1 MPDDIPIAIFD
12 TNIFLLGLDFNLI
25 KGVIYTTAGV
35 INEIDVDRY
44 AEKNRNIMNR
54 IQAGLDS
61 KKLVLQT
68 PSQKYIKEVEFK
80 SKVTGD
86 FKVLSRVDK
95 ELIAL
100 ALELRNTH
108 KQEVI
113 LYTNDYSMENLCLEI
128 DLHFSPIHKDG
139 IKSKMIWEVYCPFC
153 QEIRDVKDLNR
164 TCERCGQKLKRR
176 KK

>member
-1 MPDDIPIAIFD
+1 MSDDNPIAIFD

-35 INEIDVDRY
+35 INEVDVNRY
-44 AEKNRNIMNR
+44 AEKNRNILNR

-61 KKLVLQT
+61 KKLILQS
-68 PSQKYIKEVEFK
+68 PSQKYLNEVEIK

-86 FKVLSRVDK
+86 FKALSLVDK
-95 ELIAL
+95 KLIAL
-100 ALELRNTH
+100 ALELKNNQ

-113 LYTNDYSMENLCLEI
+113 LYTNDYSMENLCLEM
-128 DLHFSPIHKDG
+128 DLRFSPIYKDG

-153 QEIRDVKDLNR
+153 QEICDVKDLNS